1 VSKGDPIKELN
12 VVGAGTVVEGKI
24 RSQGSVRVDG
34 KVVGE
39 ISASESLA
47 VGVAGE
53 IEGNIT
59 ARNIIIGGKVR
70 GSITA
75 TEKVVFE
82 GKSVIKGDVR
92 ASKLVIDE
100 GSVFDG
106 KVTMSD
112 RASVSEA
119 KHER

>member
-1 VSKGDPIKELN
+1 MKPDPMKEMNL
-12 VVGAGTVVEGKI
+12 VGVGTVVEGKI

-47 VGVAGE
+47 VGAAGE
-53 IEGNIT
+53 IEGNIS
-59 ARNIIIGGKVR
+59 AKNVVVGGKVR

-82 GKSVIKGDVR
+82 GKSVVKGDVR

-100 GSVFDG
+100 GSIFDG
-106 KVTMSD
+106 RVTMSD
-112 RASVSEA
+112 RASSYET